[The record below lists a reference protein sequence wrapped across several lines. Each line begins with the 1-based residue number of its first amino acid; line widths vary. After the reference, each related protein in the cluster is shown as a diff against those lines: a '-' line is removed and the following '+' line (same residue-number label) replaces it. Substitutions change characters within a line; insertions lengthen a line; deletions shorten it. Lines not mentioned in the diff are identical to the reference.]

1 MIREAPRL
9 GDAPRPGG
17 TPEPGVPVGRYRLL
31 REHHVRALLRASG
44 PAQRRV
50 RLRFLAYAASMLVLW
65 VFLHG
70 SGWPGFVLIYGAVV
84 FAGAAVLRPFLVRR
98 QAERLVDGR
107 PDIGTAVEVRIAG
120 GEFVVE
126 AEGVFRSAQRLGT
139 LHAVVP
145 QPDGLLVEPFPN
157 EALFI
162 PAEAFASAADR
173 AAFERALLAGAR
185 LPDAAL

>member
-1 MIREAPRL
+1 MTGAALRPDEAQRPDEPR
-9 GDAPRPGG
+9 AA
-17 TPEPGVPVGRYRLL
+17 GVPVGRYVLL
-31 REHHVRALLRASG
+31 REHHVRALLRASA

-50 RLRFLAYAASMLVLW
+50 RLRFLAYAAVMLVLW
-65 VFLHG
+65 VVLHG

-98 QAERLVDGR
+98 QAERLIDGR
-107 PDIGTAVEVRIAG
+107 PDIGKAVEVRVAG

-145 QPDGLLVEPFPN
+145 QPDGLLIEPFPN
-157 EALFI
+157 EALFV
-162 PAEAFASAADR
+162 PAEAFASPADR